1 MELNILEESAS
12 MIVIHKKVRNYKKLM
27 NIEIS
32 FVSLP
37 FQDIF
42 STYVKIFS
50 RSISKSMVKMIEEKQ

>member
-1 MELNILEESAS
+1 MELNVLEESAS

-37 FQDIF
+37 FQDILP
-42 STYVKIFS
+42 TYVKIFS
-50 RSISKSMVKMIEEKQ
+50 GLRPKSVVKMTKE